1 MSGMQPRRTH
11 VKWKEVEEEIPSVYL
26 TDDDHRPH
34 IVRNARS
41 AVFASRKPTRRACF
55 LIRYATV
62 HALSPTP
69 IPPPCTPLHPLPL
82 PFFLFPSFAYFS
94 DRFRFVHV
102 QISFPFLSFLFPF
115 VSYPSVFLAS
125 SSSSSS
131 ITSIH
136 RYIRDRTKSESSS
149 ISGKGKAHEGTYL
162 LVRTR

>member
-69 IPPPCTPLHPLPL
+69 IPPPLHAPPPTSS
-82 PFFLFPSFAYFS
+82 PFFPFSFVRIFFRSFS
-94 DRFRFVHV
+94 FR
-102 QISFPFLSFLFPF
+102 PRTNFLSFSLLSFSF
-115 VSYPSVFLAS
+115 RFLPVRIS
-125 SSSSSS
+125 CLVVVVVVDN
-131 ITSIH
+131 IDTSIH
-136 RYIRDRTKSESSS
+136 SRSDKERIEFDFGQR
-149 ISGKGKAHEGTYL
+149 
-162 LVRTR
+162 